1 MEKTEKNIV
10 YLKDCAK
17 IAEIIENNSNI
28 KKTVV
33 TMDIEKEKFVELL
46 KEIEEFVKTRVN
58 RNQSTISLTIG
69 KTEFIFNRD

>member
-1 MEKTEKNIV
+1 MGKTEKNIV

-33 TMDIEKEKFVELL
+33 TMDIEKEKFIELL
-46 KEIEEFVKTRVN
+46 KEIEEFVSMRVDKS
-58 RNQSTISLTIG
+58 QKTISLNIN
-69 KTEFIFNRD
+69 EVQYIFNLI